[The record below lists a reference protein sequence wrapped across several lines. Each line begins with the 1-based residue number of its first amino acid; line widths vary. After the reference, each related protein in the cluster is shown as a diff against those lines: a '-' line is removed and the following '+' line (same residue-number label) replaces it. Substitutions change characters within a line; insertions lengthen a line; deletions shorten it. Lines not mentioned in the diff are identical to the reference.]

1 MKPKIFAVDDQKVI
15 NALQEL
21 EFNTALDGG
30 YSYISGGFAKAEIFN
45 YDDEYFDIELKS
57 GIQNDCQNSVETE
70 QLKMNRITLKIE

>member
-30 YSYISGGFAKAEIFN
+30 YSLISGGFAKAEIFN
-45 YDDEYFDIELKS
+45 YDDDYFDIELKS
-57 GIQNDCQNSVETE
+57 GIQNDCQDSVETE
-70 QLKMNRITLKIE
+70 QLKMNRKSLKIE